1 MSLFENLK
9 LKNYKGIKNRIQIN
23 MTRFNKDITKEQLE
37 KEIVY
42 IQYLIYNI
50 ERQGLKDEQFF
61 LDFLDELNILSVQY

>member
-1 MSLFENLK
+1 
-9 LKNYKGIKNRIQIN
+9 
-23 MTRFNKDITKEQLE
+23 MTRFNNDITKEQLE
-37 KEIVY
+37 KELVY

>member
-1 MSLFENLK
+1 
-9 LKNYKGIKNRIQIN
+9 

-37 KEIVY
+37 KELVY

-61 LDFLDELNILSVQY
+61 LDFLDELNILFLILKRNFKKK

>member
-1 MSLFENLK
+1 
-9 LKNYKGIKNRIQIN
+9 

-37 KEIVY
+37 KGIVY